1 MQQHLSMFKKS
12 DNELGYVQCVISAVF
27 VDEFKSLGFVESI
40 EKINDEG
47 DSILSAL
54 KTEAKALGI
63 KGYGKM
69 GLDTLKAKITEKR
82 NDSDEGQPS

>member
-1 MQQHLSMFKKS
+1 MFKKS
-12 DNELGYVQCVISAVF
+12 DNELGYVQCVISAAF

-47 DSILSAL
+47 DSILQAL
-54 KTEAKALGI
+54 KAEAKALGI

-69 GLDTLKAKITEKR
+69 GVDTLKAKITEKR
-82 NDSDEGQPS
+82 NDSDEGQSS